1 MFRACLLAILVFA
14 TVSAAHAQAPAQVRV
29 TLPWSDYRP
38 LEIIR
43 ARIHNDSTEPI
54 TYCVEKSQR
63 SPAGA
68 FVESTPT
75 PFVFEQSIYKRDWDV
90 VMVVPETARAP
101 VPVVLEAGKA
111 ADFLF
116 RVGSGGW
123 YRLLLHYWRGAK
135 PNLACEKDPR
145 EKKSIR
151 SEAFLVWGMEY

>member
-14 TVSAAHAQAPAQVRV
+14 TASVARAQAPTQVRI

-43 ARIHNDSTEPI
+43 ARVHNDSAEPI

-90 VMVVPETARAP
+90 VMVVPESARAP

-123 YRLLLHYWRGAK
+123 YRLLLHYWPGAK
-135 PNLACEKDPR
+135 PNLACEKEPR

-151 SEAFLVWGMEY
+151 SEAFIVWGVEY